1 MKMDQQELKVYGKMI
16 GPELKISKRDQKER
30 SGQHISTALTKV
42 RRKYNSNIKNGKNDE
57 KFEISF

>member
-1 MKMDQQELKVYGKMI
+1 MI
-16 GPELKISKRDQKER
+16 GPELKISKRDQKEQ